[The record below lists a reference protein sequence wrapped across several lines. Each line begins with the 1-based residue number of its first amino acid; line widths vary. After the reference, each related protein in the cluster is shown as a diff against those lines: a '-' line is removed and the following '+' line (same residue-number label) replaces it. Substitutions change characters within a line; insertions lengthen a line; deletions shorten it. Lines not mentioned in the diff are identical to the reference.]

1 LAVLIGYYF
10 ALGFAWESA
19 KRIRAKKYVDAD
31 GVKHY
36 EIYGP
41 LFFASTTAFAENLMS

>member
-1 LAVLIGYYF
+1 LVL
-10 ALGFAWESA
+10 ESA

-41 LFFASTTAFAENLMS
+41 LFFARKRTKDTDNFLWSRR